1 MTLLHFYEVFF
12 TIFFAVMEFNA
23 LARLKQYDVFSP
35 NEAPTT
41 QKKKKKT
48 QKTKS
53 FCKWTPAD
61 VWWMQMYS
69 DLSGVLW

>member
-1 MTLLHFYEVFF
+1 
-12 TIFFAVMEFNA
+12 MEFNA

-48 QKTKS
+48 
-53 FCKWTPAD
+53 PEN
-61 VWWMQMYS
+61 
-69 DLSGVLW
+69 